1 VRDLHNKLLGMQAML
16 LERPGA
22 PLKLLEL
29 SDRRPAAGEVSVRV
43 AACGV
48 CRTDL
53 HVVDGELPNPKL
65 PIVPGHE
72 IVGYIDMIGDGVSAL
87 AIGQRVGVPWLG
99 RTCGE
104 CRYCRNGA
112 ENLCD
117 RPLFT
122 GYTRDGGYATQAIAD
137 ARYVFALPADGDDVA
152 TAPLLCA
159 GLIGW
164 RSLQIAGDGEKLGLY
179 GFGAA
184 AHIVAQVARWQGR
197 QVFAFTR
204 KGDAAAAAFA
214 SKLGAVWAG
223 SSEDP
228 APEPLDCAIIYAPVG
243 SLVPLAL
250 RAVRRGGRVVCAGIH
265 MSDIPSFPYDIL
277 WHERELK
284 SVANLTRKDGE
295 EFFKIVPKVGIETQT
310 APYPLARA
318 NEALGD
324 LRSGRLQGAAV
335 LVP

>member
-1 VRDLHNKLLGMQAML
+1 MQAMV

-29 SDRRPAAGEVSVRV
+29 PDRRPAAGEVRVRV

-53 HVVDGELPNPKL
+53 HVVDGELANPKL

-72 IVGYIDMIGDGVSAL
+72 IVGYIDMIGDGVSGL

-104 CRYCRNGA
+104 CRYCRSGS

-164 RSLQIAGDGEKLGLY
+164 RSLQIAGNGDKLGLY

-184 AHIVAQVARWQGR
+184 AHIIAQVARWQGR

-204 KGDAAAAAFA
+204 KGDVATAAFA
-214 SKLGAVWAG
+214 RKLGAVWAG
-223 SSEDP
+223 SSEDLP
-228 APEPLDCAIIYAPVG
+228 PEPLDCAIIYAPVG
-243 SLVPLAL
+243 PLVPLAL
-250 RAVRRGGRVVCAGIH
+250 RAVRKGGRVVCAGIH
-265 MSDIPSFPYDIL
+265 MSDSPSFPYEIL

-284 SVANLTRKDGE
+284 SVANLTRQDGE
-295 EFFKIVPKVGIETQT
+295 QFFKIVPKARIETQT
-310 APYPLARA
+310 VSYPLARA
-318 NEALGD
+318 NEALAD
-324 LRSGRLQGAAV
+324 LRSGRLHGAAV